1 MAKGSRHRKE
11 EAGVYGA
18 GPLERAVWAAFAS
31 LTAMSLDDL
40 EVITGFRSPDLLPY
54 LNVLLCNGY
63 VAIGG
68 VAKAQSGETVVKL
81 RQVRRTGPQ
90 PPVELADGR
99 FMDPNESHYVQNG
112 ALMEVLP
119 RCRTWIR
126 IIARDLGTFTR
137 ESLVAAVTERWGYRS
152 DVLNAVSQLKYRG
165 ELVTADAGMWRI
177 RPDEIHERI
186 HAYLT
191 KWIGQP
197 VTSAALVAG
206 CGYCSGSQ
214 WLAVLEIFS
223 AEGYRVTIRRRSSNE
238 RVYLIEETE

>member
-1 MAKGSRHRKE
+1 MAKGSRHRKDV
-11 EAGVYGA
+11 AGLYGA

-31 LTAMSLDDL
+31 PTSVSLDDL
-40 EVITGFRSPDLLPY
+40 EVITGFMPHDLLPY
-54 LNVLLCNGY
+54 LNVLLRNGY

-68 VAKAQSGETVVKL
+68 ITTAQSGEAVAKL

-99 FMDPNESHYVQNG
+99 LMDPNESDYVQNG
-112 ALMEVLP
+112 ALMEVMP

-137 ESLVAAVTERWGYRS
+137 ESLVDAVTERWGNRP

-165 ELVTADAGMWRI
+165 ELVRAKAGMWTI

-191 KWIGQP
+191 KWIGKP

-206 CGYCSGSQ
+206 CGYRSGSQ
-214 WLAVLEIFS
+214 WLAALEVFA
-223 AEGYRVTIRRRSSNE
+223 AEGHRVTMRKLSKSE
-238 RVYLIEETE
+238 RVYLIEEKS